1 MRSLRNTPS
10 VRFFR
15 RILPAGAALAC
26 FVGAAP
32 ARATLGADVSSV
44 AVNHAN
50 LGGVVHVTPLG
61 QGERHELTL
70 PSGVVVRQYVVG
82 GTVYAIAWSGPRPPN
97 LRELLGTYFSKLD
110 GGSGGSSHHR
120 MSLKGADFRV
130 ETMAHRGSFT
140 GRAWVPSLVPAGV
153 DVGVLP

>member
-1 MRSLRNTPS
+1 M
-10 VRFFR
+10 
-15 RILPAGAALAC
+15 PAGAALAC
-26 FVGAAP
+26 LVETAP
-32 ARATLGADVSSV
+32 ASATLGEDVSSV
-44 AVNHAN
+44 ALNRAN
-50 LGGVVHVTPLG
+50 LGGVLHVTPLG

-70 PSGVVVRQYVVG
+70 PSGVVVRQYVVS

-97 LRELLGTYFSKLD
+97 LRELLGTYFAKLD
-110 GGSGGSSHHR
+110 GASGSSSHHR

-130 ETMAHRGSFT
+130 ETMAHRGSFS

>member
-1 MRSLRNTPS
+1 
-10 VRFFR
+10 
-15 RILPAGAALAC
+15 
-26 FVGAAP
+26 
-32 ARATLGADVSSV
+32 VSSV
-44 AVNHAN
+44 AVNHAS
-50 LGGVVHVTPLG
+50 LGGALHVTALG

-70 PSGVVVRQYVVG
+70 PSGVVVRQYVAG

-97 LRELLGTYFSKLD
+97 LRELLGAYFSKLD
-110 GGSGGSSHHR
+110 GASGGSSHHR

>member
-1 MRSLRNTPS
+1 MRSPRNPLS
-10 VRFFR
+10 ARFFR
-15 RILPAGAALAC
+15 SIVPAGAALAC
-26 FVGAAP
+26 FVGESP

-50 LGGVVHVTPLG
+50 LGGVLHVTPLG

-70 PSGVVVRQYVVG
+70 PSGVVVHQYVAG

-97 LRELLGTYFSKLD
+97 LRELLGSYFSKLS
-110 GGSGGSSHHR
+110 GASGGSSHHR
-120 MSLKGADFRV
+120 MSISGADFRV
-130 ETMAHRGSFT
+130 ETMAHRGSFS